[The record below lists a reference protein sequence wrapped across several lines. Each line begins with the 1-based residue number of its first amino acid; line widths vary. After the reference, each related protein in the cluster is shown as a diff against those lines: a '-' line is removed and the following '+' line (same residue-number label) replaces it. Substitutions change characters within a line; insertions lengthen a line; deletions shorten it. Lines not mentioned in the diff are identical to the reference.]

1 MKRSLMVLTLVLTL
15 VFSGAAFAWDGNGPV
30 DGGAS
35 INSGPMLPGGSW
47 NELEGGSP
55 IGGTATICSGPMLPG
70 GSWDV
75 E

>member
-1 MKRSLMVLTLVLTL
+1 MVLTLVLTL

-47 NELEGGSP
+47 NELEGRIADRRNGYHLQRAYAA
-55 IGGTATICSGPMLPG
+55 GR
-70 GSWDV
+70 
-75 E
+75 